1 MGHQPCTN
9 NGSAPR
15 AVLMA
20 STPGQRRKATESDG
34 RVATK
39 PDRER
44 ASGVEMEA
52 CLEACGAREGLAP
65 VYRPRRAYHDVIVG
79 YVTGWTAAH
88 ISQML
93 AIHRRRW
100 PFIRIVTSA
109 DTRTPERA
117 STQPDLASRTLPLCD
132 VSRRT
137 TGDQRGRAQH
147 HGDVGLP
154 GCSCAPAGFPV
165 TRCVGCFLHAT
176 DATTPYWPLPSLR
189 RGDSWADERT

>member
-1 MGHQPCTN
+1 MRDWDISHARTMALCPG
-9 NGSAPR
+9 
-15 AVLMA
+15 AVL
-20 STPGQRRKATESDG
+20 TRHHLRDSDG

-44 ASGVEMEA
+44 ASDIEMEA

-109 DTRTPERA
+109 DTRAPERA
-117 STQPDLASRTLPLCD
+117 DTQPDPASGNKPD
-132 VSRRT
+132 VRRFSENH
-137 TGDQRGRAQH
+137 Q
-147 HGDVGLP
+147 
-154 GCSCAPAGFPV
+154 
-165 TRCVGCFLHAT
+165 
-176 DATTPYWPLPSLR
+176 
-189 RGDSWADERT
+189 